1 LCSCLLFPA
10 LSAIIDFEQAG
21 GIPNVFEL
29 DIFIKNGQLFQD
41 ILDNWEPGNT
51 LVIPFNRTFAMMG
64 GIKAC
69 GLRNVT
75 WQLDGEIFFSDDRDA
90 WPKNPNG
97 DVEESIYI
105 EDIENF
111 VITSTNP
118 NKGVF
123 NGNGGKWWGGIRY
136 LIHQEDRPRTVHI
149 KTSKNVLVENILVK
163 DCAFW
168 CFYAEGSDGL
178 IIRHSDV
185 DVRRTPFNYHTL
197 LDLTAFNTDGFDVT
211 GRNVHIHDCNIW
223 CQDDCVSVKDGSVD
237 MLIER
242 VTCSGLGLVVG
253 SIGSS
258 VVRNITFRD
267 CVMPRTVKGIYMK
280 NRWNDAAP
288 PGEDVAS
295 ITDILYENIE
305 IIEPQQFGIWIG
317 PAQQA
322 GQPCSLLWTIIDRAE
337 CDATGY
343 QIWDNIVLRNITI
356 INPENS
362 PGVLLGNL
370 TYPMTNVVFDN
381 VVVVNPGSEPWGD
394 EYYYCTGIEGVA
406 LGNTNPV
413 PPCFKKQEKEKD
425 G

>member
-1 LCSCLLFPA
+1 
-10 LSAIIDFEQAG
+10 
-21 GIPNVFEL
+21 
-29 DIFIKNGQLFQD
+29 
-41 ILDNWEPGNT
+41 
-51 LVIPFNRTFAMMG
+51 
-64 GIKAC
+64 
-69 GLRNVT
+69 
-75 WQLDGEIFFSDDRDA
+75 
-90 WPKNPNG
+90 
-97 DVEESIYI
+97 
-105 EDIENF
+105 
-111 VITSTNP
+111 
-118 NKGVF
+118 
-123 NGNGGKWWGGIRY
+123 
-136 LIHQEDRPRTVHI
+136 
-149 KTSKNVLVENILVK
+149 
-163 DCAFW
+163 
-168 CFYAEGSDGL
+168 
-178 IIRHSDV
+178 
-185 DVRRTPFNYHTL
+185 
-197 LDLTAFNTDGFDVT
+197 
-211 GRNVHIHDCNIW
+211 
-223 CQDDCVSVKDGSVD
+223 
-237 MLIER
+237 
-242 VTCSGLGLVVG
+242 
-253 SIGSS
+253 
-258 VVRNITFRD
+258 
-267 CVMPRTVKGIYMK
+267 MPRTVKGIYMK

-413 PPCFKKQEKEKD
+413 PPCFKKQKKEKD